1 MASSVTQEEVFA
13 SIEAL
18 LERGECPHC
27 LNVRRELGGRG
38 SGPAVS
44 RMIGAWYEKY
54 GPSITNPEPPSS
66 MVQEAF
72 RDVIAAFD
80 ISALRTD
87 ENPGATMSDAIMRI
101 GTTLAQL
108 YLVMDAWEAD
118 LARRD
123 VAMAAR
129 WEVIGSPK
137 RVD

>member
-13 SIEAL
+13 SIESL

-54 GPSITNPEPPSS
+54 GPNITNPKSPHS

-72 RDVIAAFD
+72 RDVIAAID
-80 ISALRTD
+80 ISALGMD
-87 ENPGATMSDAIMRI
+87 ENPPQTMSDALMHI

-108 YLVMDAWEAD
+108 YLVMEAWEAD

-123 VAMAAR
+123 AAMAAR
-129 WEVIGSPK
+129 GEVIGSPK